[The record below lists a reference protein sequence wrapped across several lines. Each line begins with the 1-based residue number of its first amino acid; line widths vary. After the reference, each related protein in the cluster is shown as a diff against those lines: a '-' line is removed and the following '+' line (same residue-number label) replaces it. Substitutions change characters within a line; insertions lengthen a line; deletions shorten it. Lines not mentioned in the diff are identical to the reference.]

1 MKGKRRYLTFFAFL
15 LSVTMIVGCGGIR
28 YSQLDPAA
36 KNFKP
41 KRLAVLPMEVGPY
54 EEARGKIDVIIA
66 GILADRKWF
75 EDIIA
80 GEAMT
85 NMLNSNEEFR
95 RVASDYTTKLKM
107 VNFSDPAL
115 SSKMG
120 EIARVDAILIGNVD
134 YWLYSKESGK
144 KIAKVGLSLKLV
156 EVKTGKIMWK
166 GSHHVDESYS
176 FFAPK
181 LESVATSLAKMMLD
195 EMPH

>member
-1 MKGKRRYLTFFAFL
+1 MKSKRNCLFFLALGL
-15 LSVTMIVGCGGIR
+15 LITIIGCGGIR

-41 KRLAVLPMEVGPY
+41 KRLAIFPLEVGSY
-54 EEARGKIDVIIA
+54 EEARGKIDTIIA

-75 EDIIA
+75 EDILA

-85 NMLNSNEEFR
+85 NMLNANEEFR
-95 RVASDYTTKLKM
+95 RIAADYTTKLKM

-115 SSKMG
+115 SEKIG
-120 EIARVDAILIGNVD
+120 EIAKVDAILLGSVD

-144 KIAKVGLSLKLV
+144 KIAKVGLSLRLI
-156 EVKTGKIMWK
+156 EAKTGKIMWK
-166 GSHHVDESYS
+166 GSHHLDESYS
-176 FFAPK
+176 LFKPK